1 MSRPNLTVLVEL
13 MFSFESALHE
23 NLTNTN
29 TTKTLANRDER
40 KKELEATQAYLNN
53 VDCLTK
59 R

>member
-13 MFSFESALHE
+13 MSSFESALDE

-29 TTKTLANRDER
+29 TKTLANRDER
-40 KKELEATQAYLNN
+40 KRNLRLNK

>member
-13 MFSFESALHE
+13 MFSFESALDE

-40 KKELEATQAYLNN
+40 KKELEAT
-53 VDCLTK
+53 
-59 R
+59 